1 MKQTSKTIFISK
13 NRHTRRG
20 VIVTERIYNGFASY
34 TVRFL
39 MISARLGGKFS
50 QIITNGRNTLE
61 AAITDAQEYLDN
73 GIIRYSSSY

>member
-1 MKQTSKTIFISK
+1 
-13 NRHTRRG
+13 
-20 VIVTERIYNGFASY
+20 
-34 TVRFL
+34 

-61 AAITDAQEYLDN
+61 AAIADAQEYLDN